1 MERCEDVTASP
12 DGAAPPVYL
21 AIEANDL
28 DWVSKM
34 SEAKGYCH
42 TTTHGSQ
49 QETMLQFACRKHGE
63 KHGTDIGM
71 DIVDGLLCDGAEI
84 NARNGE
90 GEPPL
95 IVAVKARNKA
105 MTARLLKQG
114 ADPNAADS
122 RGADFGVDPNAAAA
136 GTPLIVAAL
145 NHNLV
150 TAQKQL
156 SQSRGPSTQRL
167 KHPVDKTVISAAMKS
182 VSAGDAAM
190 KMVMAQLEVLSP
202 EHESGPCCDVCSRD
216 GRVGKLSHSQR
227 TDPAPRQIV
236 RSARSSSPVVEYGY
250 IDDVENLSDYRRGG
264 YHPVEIDNC
273 LRNRYRVVHKLGH
286 GTYSTTWLALDE
298 RTSEYVAVKVGT
310 ADAES
315 READILSRITAGTAS
330 RKPTADEVSMIP
342 TVLDRFSLVGPNG
355 THACFATAPASCS
368 LADAREASGSM
379 IFQLNAARSLAAQLT
394 VAVALVHSR
403 GYAHGDLHLKNLL
416 LRPPC
421 SLNKLSVEQLYAGF
435 GAPEL
440 IPVTRPAGTPTPPA
454 GVPLHA
460 VPPAW
465 LGKPSTE
472 LTPSE
477 AKLLLADFG
486 TAFRPAD
493 KARFESYTPLVLRPP
508 EAFFEP
514 TTPLSY
520 ASDVWSLGC
529 DEIKAQQVHLQ
540 GPLPPGWWD
549 RWEKRPKWFDAAG
562 NALSNEC
569 DVWTWDRRFDEWVQK
584 PRQSY
589 GMDVVGEEE
598 KRCAVGYVALDAGL
612 ETRGASECK
621 GGAGHIL
628 DDWLGFTRVR

>member
-1 MERCEDVTASP
+1 MSSWFSGRILPRRPRRQTFPFSTHRSRSSP
-12 DGAAPPVYL
+12 D
-21 AIEANDL
+21 
-28 DWVSKM
+28 
-34 SEAKGYCH
+34 
-42 TTTHGSQ
+42 
-49 QETMLQFACRKHGE
+49 
-63 KHGTDIGM
+63 
-71 DIVDGLLCDGAEI
+71 
-84 NARNGE
+84 
-90 GEPPL
+90 
-95 IVAVKARNKA
+95 
-105 MTARLLKQG
+105 
-114 ADPNAADS
+114 
-122 RGADFGVDPNAAAA
+122 
-136 GTPLIVAAL
+136 
-145 NHNLV
+145 
-150 TAQKQL
+150 
-156 SQSRGPSTQRL
+156 
-167 KHPVDKTVISAAMKS
+167 
-182 VSAGDAAM
+182 
-190 KMVMAQLEVLSP
+190 
-202 EHESGPCCDVCSRD
+202 
-216 GRVGKLSHSQR
+216 
-227 TDPAPRQIV
+227 V

-264 YHPVEIDNC
+264 YHPVEIDDC
-273 LRNRYRVVHKLGH
+273 LHNRYRVVHKLGH

-298 RTSEYVAVKVGT
+298 RTSDYVAVKVGT

-315 READILSRITAGTAS
+315 READILSHITAGTAS
-330 RKPTADEVSMIP
+330 RKRTADEVSMIP

-379 IFQLNAARSLAAQLT
+379 IFQLNVARSLAAQLT

-403 GYAHGDLHLKNLL
+403 GYVHGDLHLKNLL
-416 LRPPC
+416 LRLPC
-421 SLNKLSVEQLYAGF
+421 SLNKLSVGKLYAIF
-435 GAPEL
+435 GAPEP

-493 KARFESYTPLVLRPP
+493 RARFDSYTPLVLRPP

-529 DEIKAQQVHLQ
+529 VIFELLAHRSLIDGLLTPQDEITAQQVHLQ

-589 GMDVVGEEE
+589 GMDVIGEDEKNALLDMLRWMLAWKPAERPSVREVLGTSWMTTWALPAYVESRKLWASVGNNQ
-598 KRCAVGYVALDAGL
+598 
-612 ETRGASECK
+612 SHF
-621 GGAGHIL
+621 GGAA
-628 DDWLGFTRVR
+628 RCR